1 MSNFMSRRLWPTF
14 VFVILLLPGLA
25 LAQGPRGGGF
35 PGAFGMQWWEN
46 PVANGLNLSEAQ
58 NKQIRSIV
66 AEYRSKLIDLRAN
79 EEKAQGDFQ
88 DVFNDAPADQRRA
101 NDAIDRLGNARGE
114 MTKVISQ
121 MSLKMRNVLTAE
133 QWQQLRERQE
143 GRMRNR
149 MMPAPMDSKGGPR
162 GDGRR
167 GFRRGPDGGNPNVQ
181 PGPPPQAGATPPPPQ
196 VQPVKPPQR

>member
-1 MSNFMSRRLWPTF
+1 MWKRLLAAF
-14 VFVILLLPGLA
+14 AFSLLLPA
-25 LAQGPRGGGF
+25 LVCAQGPRGGGF
-35 PGAFGMQWWEN
+35 PGGFGMQWWDN
-46 PVANGLNLSEAQ
+46 PVANGLNLSESQ
-58 NKQIRSIV
+58 NKQIRAIV

-133 QWQQLRERQE
+133 QWQQLRERQDE
-143 GRMRNR
+143 RMRNR
-149 MMPAPMDSKGGPR
+149 MMSSPVDSKGDSR
-162 GDGRR
+162 KDGRR
-167 GFRRGPDGGNPNVQ
+167 GFRRGPDGGNPNGPVA
-181 PGPPPQAGATPPPPQ
+181 PPPQGGTPAPSTPQ
-196 VQPVKPPQR
+196 VQPVKPPQK

>member
-1 MSNFMSRRLWPTF
+1 MWKRLLPIF
-14 VFVILLLPGLA
+14 VFAGLA
-25 LAQGPRGGGF
+25 LAQRPGGKGF
-35 PGAFGMQWWEN
+35 PGGFGFQWWDN

-101 NDAIDRLGNARGE
+101 NDAIDRLSNARGE

-121 MSLKMRNVLTAE
+121 MSLRMRNVLTAE

-143 GRMRNR
+143 ERMRNR
-149 MMPAPMDSKGGPR
+149 RMPSPVDSRIDSKDAPAQ

-167 GFRRGPDGGNPNVQ
+167 GFRRGAGGGNPQVS
-181 PGPPPQAGATPPPPQ
+181 AAPPPQ
-196 VQPVKPPQR
+196 VQPVKPPR

>member
-1 MSNFMSRRLWPTF
+1 MSRRLF
-14 VFVILLLPGLA
+14 AIAILLPGLA
-25 LAQGPRGGGF
+25 LAQGPRGGGGL
-35 PGAFGMQWWEN
+35 PGGLGFQWWDS

-101 NDAIDRLGNARGE
+101 NDAIDRLGNARAE

-121 MSLKMRNVLTAE
+121 MSLKMRNVLTTE

-143 GRMRNR
+143 ERMRNR
-149 MMPAPMDSKGGPR
+149 RMPSPVDSKDAPQT
-162 GDGRR
+162 DGRR
-167 GFRRGPDGGNPNVQ
+167 GFRRGSGGGNSNVQ
-181 PGPPPQAGATPPPPQ
+181 PPGSGQTGSTPAPQ
-196 VQPVKPPQR
+196 VQQQKPPQR

>member
-1 MSNFMSRRLWPTF
+1 MSRKLLAF
-14 VFVILLLPGLA
+14 ILLVVPGLVNAQGRGSGLPGGL
-25 LAQGPRGGGF
+25 GF
-35 PGAFGMQWWEN
+35 QWWEN

-58 NKQIRSIV
+58 NKQIRTIV
-66 AEYRSKLIDLRAN
+66 AEYRSKLIDLRGN

-101 NDAIDRLGNARGE
+101 NDAIDRLGNARAE

-143 GRMRNR
+143 ERIRNR
-149 MMPAPMDSKGGPR
+149 RMASPVDSKNAPD

-167 GFRRGPDGGNPNVQ
+167 GFRRNGGGNPA
-181 PGPPPQAGATPPPPQ
+181 PQA
-196 VQPVKPPQR
+196 QPVKPPQR